1 MSSRYP
7 EIDLMEQV
15 IRGCVYASSLR
26 MFFTSMHNAFAH
38 GEICK
43 EVSSEDLAEM
53 FNHFEKL
60 IEIGKKYE

>member
-1 MSSRYP
+1 MNRYP
-7 EIDLMEQV
+7 EIDVVEQV
-15 IRGCVYASSLR
+15 VRGCVKASSVR
-26 MFFTSMHNAFAH
+26 MFFTGMHNAFAH

-43 EVSSEDLAEM
+43 DVDSEDLAEM